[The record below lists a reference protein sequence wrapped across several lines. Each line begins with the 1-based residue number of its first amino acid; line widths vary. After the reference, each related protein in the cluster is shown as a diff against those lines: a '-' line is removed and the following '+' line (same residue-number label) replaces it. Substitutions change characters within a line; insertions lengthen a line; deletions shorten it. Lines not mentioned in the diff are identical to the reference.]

1 LLPSESITVASF
13 NKRKRIL
20 AFSQIFLSLVF
31 DFWRESRLSKK
42 YGSEEARRRMSSAH
56 RKRAVKFRETALN
69 LGGVLI
75 KLGQFLGARVDVMP
89 REYIEELHRLHDEV
103 PPVPFEEAKKVI
115 EAEFGRPLSEVF
127 PEFDRRAVA
136 AASLAQVHLAKLPSG
151 EKVAVKV
158 QRPNIQELANIDLA
172 IFSYLVEGVDRFTSW
187 GRQADLSG
195 LVSEFTRTFGDE
207 LDFYR
212 EGYYAERF
220 RQNFSEHPFV
230 YIPKVYWAYTTDKV
244 VTLEHVEGI
253 KIGDYE
259 ALEKAG
265 FDRSEIANLVVQ
277 SYLKQVLEDG
287 FFHADP
293 HPGNLFVLPGPKIS
307 FVDFGMVGE
316 IREAIK
322 DEIKEI
328 FIGIAQR
335 DIDQIIRA
343 LNKLGIIR
351 PGANLEPIKRAI
363 GWLYD
368 KYATFGLHRISYED
382 LEEIQEDIR
391 VIIYEQ
397 PITIPAEY
405 AFLGRAASTMI
416 GLVTGLDPDFDFVR
430 AIKPYVRKV
439 IGFGAQSWGDILVK
453 EARQLGTTLLNLPR
467 RMEKTLAKVEKG
479 ELRVKLDSASVTG
492 SIDTLSRTRL
502 STSLSIVAGA
512 LIIGGVILYLSKLFF
527 EAYLLFAISGVFVLA
542 SLSSV
547 REKRKHFF

>member
-1 LLPSESITVASF
+1 VSF

-42 YGSEEARRRMSSAH
+42 YGSQEARRRMSSAH
-56 RKRAVKFRETALN
+56 RKRAIKFRETALS

-89 REYIEELHRLHDEV
+89 GEYIEELRRLHDEV

-115 EAEFGRPLSEVF
+115 ESEFGRPLSEIF
-127 PEFDRRAVA
+127 TQFDRRAVA

-151 EKVAVKV
+151 EAVAVKV
-158 QRPNIQELANIDLA
+158 QRPDIQELANIDLA
-172 IFSYLVEGVDRFTSW
+172 IFSYLVEGIDRFTSW

-195 LVSEFTRTFGDE
+195 LVAEFTRTFGDE

-220 RQNFSEHPFV
+220 RHNFSEYPFV
-230 YIPKVYWAYTTDKV
+230 YIPKVYWAYTTDKI

-253 KIGDYE
+253 KIADYE

-265 FDRSEIANLVVQ
+265 FDRHEIANLVVQ

-316 IREAIK
+316 IKEAVK
-322 DEIKEI
+322 DQIKEI

-335 DIDQIIRA
+335 DIDRIIGA
-343 LNKLGIIR
+343 LNKLGIIK
-351 PGANLEPIKRAI
+351 PGANLEPIKRAV

-368 KYATFGLHRISYED
+368 KYATFGLHKISYED

-391 VIIYEQ
+391 IIMYEQ

-416 GLVTGLDPDFDFVR
+416 GLVTGLDPDFDFVE

-439 IGFGAQSWGDILVK
+439 IGFGTQSWGDIVVQ

-467 RMEKTLAKVEKG
+467 QLEKTLAKAEKG
-479 ELRVKLDSASVTG
+479 ELRVKLDSTGVTS
-492 SIDTLSRTRL
+492 SIDTLSKTRL
-502 STSLSIVAGA
+502 STALSIVAGA
-512 LIIGGVILYLSKLFF
+512 LIIGGVIFYLSKLFF

-542 SLSSV
+542 SLSLV
-547 REKRKHFF
+547 REKRRRFF